1 MQSVKEK
8 LQPCV
13 AKGNAAIA
21 QGDADGWNQA
31 MYAPDVIVIGEGMDT
46 TVRGR
51 EANLLLIR
59 EILAS
64 GAMDDG
70 EIAIEFADGNDDF
83 AYTFI
88 NFRNK
93 QAGVPDEGARALY
106 VWQRTDEGWRVVADM
121 YQFGTFR

>member
-70 EIAIEFADGNDDF
+70 EIVVEFADGNDDF

-106 VWQRTDEGWRVVADM
+106 VWQCTDEGWRVVADM
-121 YQFGTFR
+121 YQSGTFK